1 MKLQQLRYFLEVS
14 RRNLNISEAAEVLFT
29 SQPGISKQIK
39 LLEDELG
46 VSLFVR
52 HGKRIVSLTPPG
64 QAVVEIAER
73 IFRDVQNIR
82 NIGTEFAEQDSG
94 RLTVATTHTQAR
106 YVLPAVVT
114 AFLRLYPKVKLSL
127 IPAAPAVIDQMVA
140 DGRVDF
146 AINSEAELRDAA
158 LRRITAH
165 AWRRCVLVPQGHAL
179 AGMERPLA
187 REDLAGVPLVTY
199 ADVAD
204 DSALQMVFAGTG
216 LALPETAL
224 ASADP
229 DIIKTYVR
237 AGIGVGLLADAA
249 YDGQADAD
257 LACIPAGHLFRPAFT
272 HIVVR
277 QDTYLRGY
285 AFEFMRLYLPQLSR
299 EQIEQRLY
307 RPISEDFSI

>member
-82 NIGTEFAEQDSG
+82 NVGTEFAEQDSG

-106 YVLPAVVT
+106 YVLPQVVT
-114 AFLRLYPKVKLSL
+114 AFLRRYPKVKLSL
-127 IPAAPAVIDQMVA
+127 IPAAPMAIDQMVA
-140 DGRVDF
+140 DGRVDL
-146 AINSEAELRDAA
+146 AVNSEVALQDAN
-158 LRRITAH
+158 LRRVTAH
-165 AWRRCVLVPQGHAL
+165 PWHRCVLVPRGHAW
-179 AGMERPLA
+179 AQMARPLV

-204 DSALQMVFAGTG
+204 DSALQQVFAGTG
-216 LALPETAL
+216 LPWPETAL
-224 ASADP
+224 ASTDP

-237 AGIGVGLLADAA
+237 AGIGVGLLADVA
-249 YDGQADAD
+249 YDAEADGD
-257 LACIPAGHLFRPAFT
+257 LVCLPAGHMFYPAFT

-285 AFEFMRLYLPQLSR
+285 AFEFMQLYLPQLSR

>member
-82 NIGTEFAEQDSG
+82 NVGTEFAEQDSG

-106 YVLPAVVT
+106 YVLPQVVT
-114 AFLRLYPKVKLSL
+114 AFLRRYPKVKLSL
-127 IPAAPAVIDQMVA
+127 IPAAPMTIDQMVA
-140 DGRVDF
+140 DGRVDL
-146 AINSEAELRDAA
+146 AVNSEVALQDAN

-165 AWRRCVLVPQGHAL
+165 PWHRCVLVPRGHTWAEM
-179 AGMERPLA
+179 ARPLV

-204 DSALQMVFAGTG
+204 DSALQQVFAGTS
-216 LALPETAL
+216 LPWPETAL

-237 AGIGVGLLADAA
+237 AGIGVGLLADVA
-249 YDGQADAD
+249 YDAEADAD
-257 LACIPAGHLFRPAFT
+257 LVCLPAGYMFYPAFT

-285 AFEFMRLYLPQLSR
+285 AFEFMQLYLPQLSR